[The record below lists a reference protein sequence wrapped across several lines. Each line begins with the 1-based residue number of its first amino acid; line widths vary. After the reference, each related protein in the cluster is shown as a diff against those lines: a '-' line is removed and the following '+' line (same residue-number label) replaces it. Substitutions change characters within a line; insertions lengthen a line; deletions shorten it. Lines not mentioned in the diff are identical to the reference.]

1 MDNEFFISRDKELN
15 ELREHFYRFRGEPIL
30 ITGVGGIGKT
40 TLLRFYISRFK
51 NEYDNIIDISFRS
64 LNSKNS
70 LKPYLVS
77 LLDRKINSN
86 KLTNYKIGELLKDKL
101 GNKKSLIIFD
111 DFDFISDYENQEDLL
126 NELIKLNRKNKNYD
140 IIISSRNILSD
151 NFLHGISLSNFN
163 LEQSLS
169 FLHKLLG
176 TKIDNS
182 VLRIIRDTLLT
193 SLNGNPLLLH
203 MAFNFFLKSNDVG
216 SLIQQI
222 EQSLINMFDT
232 IGIELENGVLKPTLL
247 KVEDTSRIIYPNNQ
261 LTYTTPYIIIPQVN
275 HYWRKALDEFE
286 KLINST
292 ETREID
298 IQRFFEINSGFL
310 KGIDYNQVI
319 SQPILSQSNGDMTPD
334 FLLCPHDKLFG
345 DIFELKL
352 PSHNLIS
359 GRNNRIKFSS
369 AVENA
374 IAQTRHYREFFNS
387 EENRNKV
394 LKKYGLTAYKPK
406 ITILLGKTPSVIP
419 DEKLMDLKDYELRDK
434 IEIITYDDFFEK
446 MKRLAKFK

>member
-1 MDNEFFISRDKELN
+1 MDNEFFISRDLEIN
-15 ELREHFYRFRGEPIL
+15 ELRKHFYQYQGEPIL

-40 TLLRFYISRFK
+40 TLLRFYLSKFK
-51 NEYDNIIDISFRS
+51 NEYNNIIDISFRS
-64 LNSKNS
+64 LNSQNS
-70 LKPYLVS
+70 LKPYIAS
-77 LLDRKINSN
+77 LLENNRNINE
-86 KLTNYKIGELLKDKL
+86 LTNYKVGELLRDRL
-101 GNKKSLIIFD
+101 GNEKSLIIFD
-111 DFDFISDYENQEDLL
+111 DFDFISNYNNQKDLL
-126 NELIKLNRKNKNYD
+126 DELIELNRKNKNYD

-151 NFLHGISLSNFN
+151 NYIRNISLSNFN

-176 TKIDNS
+176 GKIDNS
-182 VLRIIRDTLLT
+182 VLRLIRDTLLN

-203 MAFNFFLKSNDVG
+203 MAFNLFLKSNDIG
-216 SLIQQI
+216 TLIQQI
-222 EQSLINMFDT
+222 EQSLINKFDT

-247 KVEDTSRIIYPNNQ
+247 KIEDASRIIYPNNQ

-275 HYWRKALDEFE
+275 YYWRKALNEFE

-292 ETREID
+292 ETNESD

-310 KGIDYNQVI
+310 KGIDYNKVI
-319 SQPILSQSNGDMTPD
+319 SQPILSQSNGDMVPD
-334 FLLCPHDKLFG
+334 FLLCPHDKIFG

-352 PSHNLIS
+352 PSHSLIS

-369 AVENA
+369 VVENA

-387 EENRNKV
+387 EENRNTV

-406 ITILLGKTPSVIP
+406 ITILLGKTPNVIS
-419 DEKLMDLKDYELRDK
+419 DEKLLDLKDYEVRDK